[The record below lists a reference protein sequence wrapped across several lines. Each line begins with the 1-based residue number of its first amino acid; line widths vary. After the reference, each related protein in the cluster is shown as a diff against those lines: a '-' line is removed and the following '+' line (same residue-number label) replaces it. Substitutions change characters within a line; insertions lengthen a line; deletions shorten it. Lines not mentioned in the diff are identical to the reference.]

1 MHRTVITLITGFAM
15 TIVTLGPA
23 PVAARDRGEP
33 AVVAL
38 FVLLAA
44 AIETQRRQES
54 PDRIAPDQ
62 GGERQAQASH
72 QDRSISVAS
81 NQDHALQAAPRV
93 FPRR

>member
-1 MHRTVITLITGFAM
+1 MHRTIVALIISLAM

-23 PVAARDRGEP
+23 PVAARDRAEP

-44 AIETQRRQES
+44 AIEKQRRQES

-72 QDRSISVAS
+72 QDRSISLAS
-81 NQDHALQAAPRV
+81 NHDHALQAAPRV